1 MIGDGYMYYLMS
13 DMQGMYQIVDKNQFT
28 FNMWWDEIHSTSNHS
43 NSELDFQGELKT
55 EMPFCSHNKT
65 IADALYM
72 LNIKRDSLQQGRK
85 KVLISIGA
93 SDLRNDRPFGDMKRD
108 FTHLFLECDRLGLK
122 PLITTVLCI
131 DSPDLK
137 LRADMFNNFLM
148 ENFENVVDMQQ
159 VGRYGLANAML
170 ITHNR

>member
-1 MIGDGYMYYLMS
+1 M
-13 DMQGMYQIVDKNQFT
+13 
-28 FNMWWDEIHSTSNHS
+28 
-43 NSELDFQGELKT
+43 
-55 EMPFCSHNKT
+55 
-65 IADALYM
+65 ADALNM
-72 LNIKRDSLQQGRK
+72 LNLKKENLKQGRK

-93 SDLRNDRPFGDMKRD
+93 SDLRNNRSFGEMKRD
-108 FTHLFLECDRLGLK
+108 FTHLFLECDGLGLK

-137 LRADMFNNFLM
+137 LRADMFNQFLK

-170 ITHNR
+170 LTHNR